1 MLLPEVE
8 LADTFCDGSP
18 PFLKKRKEFPSS
30 NVFLL
35 AANLYLQA
43 KYSLYHSIIHQN
55 PPLSHSFHHILHQ
68 LRMDHKGHQIHSLDI
83 CNRLYNL
90 VTKIV
95 SAQAFKTVKL
105 GHPVHQN
112 LAKTQNGAIHEGDHE
127 VHPRTTDQGEEPGC
141 EEVEQED
148 SLKNWDAFASSC
160 SSSNDR
166 EQEEAPLPCSLVA
179 QAKPAKIKKMV
190 SINDRVEE
198 IGTRKKMKRSWKST
212 EKLPSID
219 LEEDIVQPVKSILK
233 KDSFE
238 HCDLA
243 EKSIFFIHCDSI

>member
-1 MLLPEVE
+1 MGHHH
-8 LADTFCDGSP
+8 FS
-18 PFLKKRKEFPSS
+18 RKEKNAPQAMSFCLLLTSTCKQSIVYIIASFIKPPSPIPFITS
-30 NVFLL
+30 CINFE
-35 AANLYLQA
+35 
-43 KYSLYHSIIHQN
+43 
-55 PPLSHSFHHILHQ
+55 
-68 LRMDHKGHQIHSLDI
+68 MDHKGHQIHSLDI
-83 CNRLYNL
+83 CKRLYNL

-127 VHPRTTDQGEEPGC
+127 VHPRNTDQGVEPGC
-141 EEVEQED
+141 EDVKQDD
-148 SLKNWDAFASSC
+148 SLKNNWDAFATSC

-166 EQEEAPLPCSLVA
+166 EQEEAPLPYSLVA

-238 HCDLA
+238 HCDLD